1 MFYFCLHKFF
11 KCRGPKLKDSG
22 WAEPEGQC
30 SSQVLLSLLLF
41 SVSHTSYHKLLLVVL
56 VLTEYVCVC
65 IFNSA
70 SVTRKE
76 KHMFLVSVKHLSSWN
91 VYHWIVQ
98 FLVFLLKFWPLYPCW
113 SFFGLL
119 SKTFALI
126 QPQPRITMHISLP
139 NAWLNSAFSLFCLK
153 STGGHQNCYI
163 SNINHVSSCRT

>member
-1 MFYFCLHKFF
+1 MG
-11 KCRGPKLKDSG
+11 R
-22 WAEPEGQC
+22 AR
-30 SSQVLLSLLLF
+30 VTLLF
-41 SVSHTSYHKLLLVVL
+41 PSSAFTSPFLSVPHILPQTSACVL

-76 KHMFLVSVKHLSSWN
+76 KHMFLVSVKHLSSWS
-91 VYHWIVQ
+91 VYHWIAQ
-98 FLVFLLKFWPLYPCW
+98 FLVFLLKVWPVYPCW

-126 QPQPRITMHISLP
+126 QAQPCIAMHISLP